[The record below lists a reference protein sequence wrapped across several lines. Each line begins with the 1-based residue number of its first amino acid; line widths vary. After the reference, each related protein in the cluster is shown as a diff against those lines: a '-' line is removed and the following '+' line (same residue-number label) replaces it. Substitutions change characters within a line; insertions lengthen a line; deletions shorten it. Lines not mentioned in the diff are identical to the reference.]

1 MRQPAD
7 RRERL
12 TRTAH
17 RVRGAVGRFFAI
29 VFRSNVTGLSSM
41 VAYAM
46 LLTVI
51 PVALLGLFVAGQ
63 VLKSSQVEHSM
74 LRDLS
79 EIFPGATKATLSKL
93 LSQIRVSTTKTG
105 VLALVACVWFGASF
119 WGALDTA
126 FARIYGVPARSLL
139 AQKRFGLAMLLV
151 LLVFMVST
159 VAAPTV
165 VSLLHAGARD
175 LPFDLARLG
184 GVVYRISLGF
194 ALVLL
199 FASLCVIYR
208 AVPNRPVPWRAV
220 WPGAAGATVLIAVV
234 ALVFPLYLEN
244 VSTIAQFGTT
254 IVFVLIVLAWFYLL
268 AMIILGGG
276 VVNSMRLEVEEA
288 EAPGPAAPLP
298 APSAGSGD
306 GTAGECAPELAPQ
319 TAGAAA
325 KQGGGAA
332 P

>member
-1 MRQPAD
+1 MRQPVD
-7 RRERL
+7 RLVERL
-12 TRTAH
+12 TRAAH
-17 RVRGAVGRFFAI
+17 RARGVVGHFFAI

-93 LSQIRVSTTKTG
+93 LSQIRASTTKTG
-105 VLALVACVWFGASF
+105 VLALIACVWFGASF

-126 FARIYGVPARSLL
+126 FASIYGVTARSWL

-151 LLVFMVST
+151 LLVFMISM

-220 WPGAAGATVLIAVV
+220 WPGAAGATLMIAVV

-254 IVFVLIVLAWFYLL
+254 IVFVLIVLAWFYVL

-276 VVNSMRLEVEEA
+276 VVNSMRLESAA
-288 EAPGPAAPLP
+288 EAGVVGAAEGARAVGEPGEDAADLQPQE
-298 APSAGSGD
+298 AG
-306 GTAGECAPELAPQ
+306 T
-319 TAGAAA
+319 AA
-325 KQGGGAA
+325 KQGGRSR
-332 P
+332 PH